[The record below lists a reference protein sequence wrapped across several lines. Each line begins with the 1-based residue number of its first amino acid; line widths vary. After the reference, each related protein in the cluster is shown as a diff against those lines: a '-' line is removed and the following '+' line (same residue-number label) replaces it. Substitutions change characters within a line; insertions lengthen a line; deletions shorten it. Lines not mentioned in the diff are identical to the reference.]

1 METLLSTSSNPEYI
15 SFALGLPALEGFP
28 ITNFQQ
34 CVNDVLQHDALAM
47 QYAPPLEELKEHII
61 QLMKNRGV
69 ECTREQ
75 ILLTSGAQQGINL
88 LVKLLLKN
96 RGKVM
101 LEELAYP
108 GIMQTIASYNPQVI
122 TIPTCLESGID
133 IDQIL
138 HYLQAGNRPSFL
150 YIVTDGSNPLGLS
163 QTNEVRCQ
171 LAEIAEKYNMPIIE
185 DDPYGFLNYDKNIKP
200 ISTYNKNHVFYV
212 GSFSK
217 IFAPSL
223 RCGWIIGPSSLIRRL
238 ASIKESSDIN
248 TATFAQRVILSYLS
262 KFNIHEH
269 IAKVRD
275 VCLGK
280 RNHLIGHVLKQFPD
294 TIQYK
299 LPQSG
304 IFLWIELENH
314 NTTQLLE
321 IALKEIK
328 VAFVPSEAF
337 ASSHAVKKINGMRL
351 NFSRPSIKEID
362 VGIEKLGRLIKQ
374 L

>member
-1 METLLSTSSNPEYI
+1 
-15 SFALGLPALEGFP
+15 
-28 ITNFQQ
+28 
-34 CVNDVLQHDALAM
+34 
-47 QYAPPLEELKEHII
+47 
-61 QLMKNRGV
+61 
-69 ECTREQ
+69 
-75 ILLTSGAQQGINL
+75 
-88 LVKLLLKN
+88 
-96 RGKVM
+96 
-101 LEELAYP
+101 
-108 GIMQTIASYNPQVI
+108 
-122 TIPTCLESGID
+122 
-133 IDQIL
+133 
-138 HYLQAGNRPSFL
+138 
-150 YIVTDGSNPLGLS
+150 
-163 QTNEVRCQ
+163 
-171 LAEIAEKYNMPIIE
+171 MPIIE
-185 DDPYGFLNYDKNIKP
+185 DDPYGFLNYDKSIKP
-200 ISTYNKNHVFYV
+200 ISAYNKNHVFYV

-217 IFAPSL
+217 ILAPSL

-262 KFNIHEH
+262 KFNIHEY
-269 IAKVRD
+269 IDKVRN

-280 RNHLIGHVLKQFPD
+280 RNFLVSHVLKHFPD

-337 ASSHAVKKINGMRL
+337 ASNNVMQKINGIRL
-351 NFSRPSIKEID
+351 NFSRPSLKEID